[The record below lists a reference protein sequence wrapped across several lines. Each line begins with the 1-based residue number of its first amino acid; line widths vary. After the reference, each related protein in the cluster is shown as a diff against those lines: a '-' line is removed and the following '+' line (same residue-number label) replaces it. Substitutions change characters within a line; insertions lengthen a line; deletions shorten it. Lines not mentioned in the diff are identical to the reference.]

1 MTAKIKTAAALGAL
15 MLGASSVALADS
27 PRVQTGSA
35 IGPFNVEVWAGGAGV
50 EKPVDPKAPTIQAGA
65 PFTLY
70 AWIDGAAPAKG
81 VALLASFGR
90 PEQPQARLFGFDDG
104 RLFAA
109 QGDRRVMASAP
120 VSPGLHLVAFT
131 YADGQL
137 HIWQDGAEVGSGP
150 ISFPATPPPPVV
162 TPWDYYPDSFFDIA
176 PLTPGAVANQ
186 HFAGRIGGITVVD
199 TALSAQDISAQTHDR
214 PDWSLTQF
222 EAGSKP
228 WPLQARTWLG
238 YDAPQ
243 DPSTLPR
250 SRAPFAAPTTKPPYA
265 GPALIAAADGA
276 WEIKGGWKLVPAPAL
291 KGADGAAIS
300 SPGFDDGHWYAAT
313 VPGTVLTTLVD
324 RGVYPD
330 PAYDL
335 NNMAIP
341 ETLNKQDYWYRTE
354 VEAPAALA
362 GRHAELTFEGINYAA
377 EAWLNGHRLGDVK
390 GAFIR
395 GRFDVTGLIRP
406 GQANVLAVRI
416 SPPPH
421 PGIPQEQSIVAGPG
435 ENGGLQ
441 MEDGP
446 TFVATEG
453 WDWIPGVRDRNSGI
467 WQPVVLSA
475 SGDVRIRD
483 PQVVTT
489 LPLPDRSH
497 ADVTVTVTLENLA
510 STPVAGE
517 LKAGFDDV
525 AVAKTVTLQPGL
537 NTVAL
542 TPAEY
547 HQLTV
552 PHPRL
557 WWPNGYGEAALHD
570 LTLSFD
576 EGGTVSDVKSLK
588 FGIREITYE
597 LSAFDQ
603 DGRLQRVEL
612 DPSKSGGR
620 TLIDGDHEH
629 IHKTVNAY
637 AVSIHPGALNTPGLT
652 ALPDDPLSPFL
663 VIKVNGV
670 RIAVRGGAWGMDD
683 FMKRVSPERLE
694 PYFKLN
700 RDAHMNIL
708 RNWVGQD
715 TEEALYDL
723 ADKYGILVWNDFWE
737 STQDDNIETS
747 QEDLFLK
754 NAADVISRYRNHA
767 SVAIWIGRN
776 EGVPQPY
783 VNDGLARLASQLDGT
798 RYYAG
803 SSNRVNLQDSGPY
816 SYREP
821 EAYFTD
827 LSHGYAVE
835 VGTPS
840 FSTLEAF
847 KAAIAPAD
855 QWPIS
860 DAWAYHDWHFSG
872 NGDTHSFMASLATK
886 FGDPTSLEDFEKKAQ
901 MLQYDSYRAVF
912 EGMNAHLW
920 TVDSGRMLW
929 MTQPAWPSNHW
940 QIYNWDYDTAAPYYA
955 VMKAAEPVHVQL
967 NLPDFSTSVTNTT
980 LAPLS
985 GLTLHAKVVGLDS
998 RVLAERRDTVSVGA
1012 DAMVHGPSLDL
1023 GKLMAQAGGPVFV
1036 QLTLTG
1042 ADGAVL
1048 SRNFYWE
1055 AAEPAQLKA
1064 LAGLPVE
1071 TVRLT
1076 LADGGA
1082 QDGERRLVAT
1092 LTNTGAAA
1100 ALQAKLTLQNPD
1112 GGRILPARY
1121 ADNYVS
1127 LLPGEIRTIE
1137 IRYPV
1142 SAAKGAPQVALRGW
1156 NLTPALARLP

>member
-1 MTAKIKTAAALGAL
+1 MNNKTKIAMALSAL
-15 MLGASSVALADS
+15 MLGCSSVALADA
-27 PRVQTGSA
+27 PRVQTGPM
-35 IGPFNVEVWAGGAGV
+35 IGPFNAEFLAGGAGV
-50 EKPVDPKAPTIQAGA
+50 EKPVDPKAPAIQANA

-70 AWIDGAAPAKG
+70 AWIDGAGPAEG
-81 VALLASFGR
+81 DALLASVGR
-90 PEQPQARLFGFDDG
+90 PDQPQARLFGLAG
-104 RLFAA
+104 GHLFAA
-109 QGDRRVMASAP
+109 QGMSRVTAAAPLSA
-120 VSPGLHLVAFT
+120 GLHFVAFA
-131 YADGQL
+131 YDGSRISL
-137 HIWQDGAEVGSGP
+137 YQDGALVGQGM

-162 TPWDYYPDSFFDIA
+162 TPWDNYPDSFFAIA

-186 HFAGRIGGITVVD
+186 HFAGRIGGITMID
-199 TALSAQDISAQTHDR
+199 QALDASAIGAKAQQR

-243 DPSTLPR
+243 DPATLPQPK
-250 SRAPFAAPTTKPPYA
+250 APFSAPTTKPPYA

-276 WEIKGGWKLVPAPAL
+276 WEIKGGWKLIPAPDL
-291 KGADGAAIS
+291 KGADGAALS
-300 SPGFDDGHWYAAT
+300 SPGFDTSHWYAAT

-335 NNMAIP
+335 NNLAIP
-341 ETLNKQDYWYRTE
+341 ETLNKQDYWYRAE
-354 VEAPAALA
+354 VDAPAALA
-362 GRHAELTFEGINYAA
+362 GRHAELNFEGINYAA
-377 EAWLNGHRLGDVK
+377 EVWLNGQRLGDIK

-395 GRFDVTGLIRP
+395 GRFDVTGLIKP
-406 GQANVLAVRI
+406 GQPNVLAVRI

-421 PGIPQEQSIVAGPG
+421 PGIPQEQSILAGPG
-435 ENGGLQ
+435 ENGGLM

-467 WQPVVLSA
+467 WQPVTLSA
-475 SGDVRIRD
+475 TGDVRIRD

-489 LPLPDRSH
+489 LPLPDRSR
-497 ADVTVTVTLENLA
+497 ADVAISVTLENLSSA
-510 STPVAGE
+510 PVTGQ

-525 AVAKTVTLQPGL
+525 AVAKTVTLRPGL
-537 NTVAL
+537 NTIAL

-547 HQLTV
+547 RQLTV
-552 PHPRL
+552 QRPRL
-557 WWPNGYGEAALHD
+557 WWPNGYGDAALHD
-570 LTLSFD
+570 LKLSFD
-576 EGGTVSDVKSLK
+576 EGGAVSDAKSLK

-597 LSAFDQ
+597 LSAFD
-603 DGRLQRVEL
+603 DAGRLQRVEL

-620 TLIDGDHEH
+620 VLIDGDHDH

-652 ALPDDPLSPFL
+652 ALPDDPLSPYL
-663 VIKVNGV
+663 VIRVNGV

-683 FMKRVSPERLE
+683 FMKRVAPERLE

-700 RDAHMNIL
+700 HDAHMNIL

-747 QEDLFLK
+747 QEDLFLN
-754 NAADVISRYRNHA
+754 NAADVISRYRNHP

-783 VNDGLARLASQLDGT
+783 LNNGLAKLARELDGT

-821 EAYFTD
+821 EDYFTK

-840 FSTLEAF
+840 FSTLDAF
-847 KAAIAPAD
+847 KAAIAPVD

-872 NGDTHSFMASLATK
+872 NGDTHSFMASLAAK
-886 FGDPTSLEDFEKKAQ
+886 FGEPTSLEDFEKKAQ

-912 EGMNAHLW
+912 EGMNAQLW
-920 TVDSGRMLW
+920 TVNSGRMLW

-940 QIYNWDYDTAAPYYA
+940 QIYNWDYDTAAPFYA

-980 LAPLS
+980 LEPLD
-985 GLTLHAKVVGLDS
+985 GLKLRA
-998 RVLAERRDTVSVGA
+998 RVLSLDNHVLLDRTAPVAVGA
-1012 DAMVHGPSLDL
+1012 DAMVHGPTLDL
-1023 GKLMAQAGGPVFV
+1023 APLMANSPVLV
-1036 QLTLTG
+1036 SLELTS
-1042 ADGAVL
+1042 ADGHLV

-1055 AAEPAQLKA
+1055 AARPADLRQLGA
-1064 LAGLPVE
+1064 LPTAPV
-1071 TVRLT
+1071 TLT
-1076 LADGGA
+1076 LANA
-1082 QDGERRLVAT
+1082 GEENGEHRLTAT
-1092 LTNTGAAA
+1092 LTNTGQRA

-1112 GGRILPARY
+1112 GTRILPARY

-1127 LLPGEIRTIE
+1127 LLPGETRTIE
-1137 IRYPV
+1137 IRYPA
-1142 SAAKGAPQVALRGW
+1142 SAAKGRPQVALRGF
-1156 NLTPALARLP
+1156 NVAAATATAP